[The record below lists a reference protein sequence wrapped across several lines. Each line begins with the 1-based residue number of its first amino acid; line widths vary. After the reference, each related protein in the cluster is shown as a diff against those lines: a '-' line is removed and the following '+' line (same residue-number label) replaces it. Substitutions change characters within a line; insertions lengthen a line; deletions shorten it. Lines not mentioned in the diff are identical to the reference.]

1 MADGLTIVGVGRSG
15 TSTAT
20 AFAEFA
26 GLRLPHDVL
35 PADQWNPD
43 GYLESSSLI
52 HFNDRLLAASGQTW
66 LKPRRTD
73 RNSVTEYRCIR
84 RAVKA
89 FKTSFGSG
97 PGWVWKDPRL
107 PMLLPFW
114 DQVIGIQPALAP
126 YRDPVSVA
134 ASISRRDDVNLDV
147 ALAIWERHSRQM
159 LTTVTGRP
167 VLFSDYSHLTERPE
181 AWFRQFFDFCV
192 ASGLKVT
199 DADIDFGARIRH
211 IERPAIEK
219 TPTSQQSELAELICS
234 LDGPHENFQP
244 ISLPDESPT
253 TQRLI
258 DSVQSPRMAAR
269 IRATF
274 TMRPKYVV
282 LASLL

>member
-1 MADGLTIVGVGRSG
+1 
-15 TSTAT
+15 
-20 AFAEFA
+20 
-26 GLRLPHDVL
+26 
-35 PADQWNPD
+35 
-43 GYLESSSLI
+43 
-52 HFNDRLLAASGQTW
+52 
-66 LKPRRTD
+66 
-73 RNSVTEYRCIR
+73 
-84 RAVKA
+84 
-89 FKTSFGSG
+89 
-97 PGWVWKDPRL
+97 
-107 PMLLPFW
+107 MLLPFW